1 VRVGSMVA
9 SNRRG
14 VGVWA
19 LLGGGR
25 QAAGLLSEDRSRL
38 RAWYGLSFPSNV
50 NVNVEPWSVV
60 RVSLCV
66 KAGTGP

>member
-1 VRVGSMVA
+1 MRVGSMVA

-19 LLGGGR
+19 RLGGGR

-38 RAWYGLSFPSNV
+38 GAWVWPQFSF
-50 NVNVEPWSVV
+50 ECE
-60 RVSLCV
+60 RER
-66 KAGTGP
+66 